1 MEPFLFAGRSLWLDF
16 GITPKRRDATRLSPG
31 NSELLKLVMLYYM
44 YGERSMLSP
53 ESLRF
58 VITSVRPIFKLCTDN
73 GILVSQLRRFPL
85 VLSQIPAVLAQSKV
99 PAVMTILYEL
109 YNARELL
116 GFEMADVGEIQKLL
130 KSATSVERSRIP
142 TFQRDFGFIRSA
154 AAERCFRISFLTGW
168 NSRRC
173 SSIA

>member
-1 MEPFLFAGRSLWLDF
+1 MSGLVLKLDSPRVSHEAENYLLPSFPPPDDFPIAVAGDGRVLSRYGDPRWNLSFFAGRSLWLDF

-85 VLSQIPAVLAQSKV
+85 VLRKV
-99 PAVMTILYEL
+99 
-109 YNARELL
+109 
-116 GFEMADVGEIQKLL
+116 
-130 KSATSVERSRIP
+130 
-142 TFQRDFGFIRSA
+142 
-154 AAERCFRISFLTGW
+154 
-168 NSRRC
+168 
-173 SSIA
+173 